1 MKSFS
6 AASVKPCPAQLK
18 LGLRLYT
25 NHLRTEPLS
34 TPTIAVG
41 GGRAQNALAGVL
53 LADLAREV
61 ARLRKVGEL
70 GLEPDH
76 VRVRR
81 ERELALDRSLYS
93 ARVVVVA
100 LTSLR
105 DCGGRAGGQLYG
117 FEPLDGDCVRSQSQ

>member
-25 NHLRTEPLS
+25 NHLRMEPS
-34 TPTIAVG
+34 SATTGAVNG
-41 GGRAQNALAGVL
+41 ERAQNALAGVL

-61 ARLRKVGEL
+61 ARLREVGEL
-70 GLEPDH
+70 RLEPDH

-81 ERELALDRSLYS
+81 ERELALDCGLYS

-105 DCGGRAGGQLYG
+105 DCDGRAGGQLYG
-117 FEPLDGDCVRSQSQ
+117 FGSLDGDHVRSQSQ